1 MKNHIDYHLF
11 YDVFHIHDHVC
22 ISHDQMIKSRGAA
35 VRGDLS
41 LAHSSFSVCG
51 RGDLDGDDDDY
62 GDDGDLEDDDDDDD
76 GDLFV
81 VVNIVQ
87 IQIICHQNCNYYCLD
102 L

>member
-51 RGDLDGDDDDY
+51 RGDLDGDDDDDY
-62 GDDGDLEDDDDDDD
+62 GGDGGDLDDDYDGDDD
-76 GDLFV
+76 GDLDDDHIFW
-81 VVNIVQ
+81 
-87 IQIICHQNCNYYCLD
+87 
-102 L
+102 